1 MERLEKAIR
10 ALQSGEFVLL
20 LDDRTPGTDGDLVI
34 AGQFVTAAAINFML
48 RETRCGLVEVAVAPD
63 RLDELSI
70 PLLVPESASVDK
82 KAVAMSIDARELSV
96 PPISSEG
103 RAQTIRALADNSTR
117 AGNLVRPGHVTPL
130 RARPGGVL
138 KRAGHTEGA
147 VDLARLAGL
156 RPAAMVSPV
165 LDEAGARARLE
176 QLEELSRTHEL
187 AVISIAD
194 LIAHRSRTER
204 LVRLDADADLP
215 THFGH
220 FRIRCYTSLVDGDEY
235 VAVIKGDVKAKENVL
250 VRVHSGCLTGDV
262 LGSCRCDCGWQLE
275 SALRAIEQESMGV
288 VIYVARHEGRGIGLA
303 NKLKAYHL
311 QDEGYDTVEANE
323 ALGFD
328 ADLRNYGIGAQI
340 LVDLGITTMR
350 IMTNN
355 PTKYVALE
363 GYGLKIV
370 ERVPIEAPPTEHSRR
385 YLCTKKQKLGHLLTL
400 VEDDASSPEDDPG
413 KVGRA
418 AGPAKGR

>member
-10 ALQSGEFVLL
+10 ELQAGHFVLL
-20 LDDRTPGTDGDLVI
+20 LDDRTPGTDGDLVM
-34 AGQFVTAAAINFML
+34 AGQFVTAEAINFVL
-48 RETRCGLVEVAVAPD
+48 RETRYGLIEVAMAPE
-63 RLDELSI
+63 RLDQLSI
-70 PLLVPESASVDK
+70 ALLVPESASLDQKGVAISVDRRDL
-82 KAVAMSIDARELSV
+82 AV
-96 PPISSEG
+96 PPISAEG
-103 RAQTIRALADNSTR
+103 RARTMRALADKGTT
-117 AGNLVRPGHVTPL
+117 AADLVRPGHVTPL

-147 VDLARLAGL
+147 VDLAQLAGL
-156 RPAAMVSPV
+156 QPVATVSPV
-165 LDEAGARARLE
+165 LDEAGSPAHLAE
-176 QLEELSRTHEL
+176 LEELARAHG
-187 AVISIAD
+187 VPMISIAD
-194 LIAHRSRTER
+194 LIAHRRRTEH
-204 LVRLDADADLP
+204 LVRLDAEADLP
-215 THFGH
+215 TEYGH

-235 VAVIKGDVKAKENVL
+235 VAVIKGDVASEQNTL

-262 LGSCRCDCGWQLE
+262 LGSCRCDCGWQLA
-275 SALRAIEQESMGV
+275 SALAAIEKEGLGV

-323 ALGFD
+323 ALGFE
-328 ADLRNYGIGAQI
+328 ADLRDYGIGAQI

-370 ERVPIEAPPTEHSRR
+370 ERVPIEAPATQHSRR
-385 YLCTKKQKLGHLLTL
+385 YLCTKKRKMGHLLSL
-400 VEDDASSPEDDPG
+400 VEEESPGEGDDPG
-413 KVGRA
+413 TATRSG
-418 AGPAKGR
+418 GH